1 MLKIIQIVLIW
12 LIFAFRSANSF
23 TVCCRCCQQS
33 LLVCQIPS
41 LSFYFSFESSVYF
54 AKAHWNVSA
63 QRVAE
68 LMKTKFVDE
77 HFQWKLHFTGQTNSL
92 DSLRRSFRPTI
103 ELDSPNL
110 FHGNVIFRW
119 MHSTWKL
126 CWILWHN
133 SEQWNW
139 DRAVSSVDLTN

>member
-110 FHGNVIFRW
+110 FHGNVIFVECIQPENCVEFCGTIASNETETER
-119 MHSTWKL
+119 SAL
-126 CWILWHN
+126 SI
-133 SEQWNW
+133 
-139 DRAVSSVDLTN
+139 